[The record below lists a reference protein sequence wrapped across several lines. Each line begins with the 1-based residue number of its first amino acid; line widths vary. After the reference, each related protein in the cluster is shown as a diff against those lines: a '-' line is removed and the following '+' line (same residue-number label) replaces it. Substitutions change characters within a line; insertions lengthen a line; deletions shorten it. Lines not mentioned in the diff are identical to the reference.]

1 MNSSDQARH
10 TQIVNMPGPCH
21 PMGLNWYE
29 GLWGGWSLEEMDKA
43 IAQARKVTLGFTLV
57 LAIEAVFLALLDQPS
72 RRSTVSDILVY
83 GMASVG
89 YLLTLAL
96 AIVVNPTTSFWGLN
110 DDHDPAMLGPD
121 WYMPA
126 LIGVAIATL
135 TGLTIWLFDRTRD
148 VFRSDASRGDGGR
161 IQ

>member
-1 MNSSDQARH
+1 MNLI
-10 TQIVNMPGPCH
+10 TLQIAAH
-21 PMGLNWYE
+21 PTGLNWYE
-29 GLWGGWSLEEMDKA
+29 GPWDGWSLKEMDRA

-96 AIVVNPTTSFWGLN
+96 AIVVNPTDSFWELN
-110 DDHDPAMLGPD
+110 DDHDLATLSPD

-135 TGLTIWLFDRTRD
+135 TGLTIWLFARTRD

>member
-1 MNSSDQARH
+1 MNLIAL
-10 TQIVNMPGPCH
+10 QIDAH
-21 PMGLNWYE
+21 PMGLNGYE
-29 GLWGGWSLEEMDKA
+29 VPWDGWSLKEMDKA

-83 GMASVG
+83 GIASVG

-96 AIVVNPTTSFWGLN
+96 AIVVNPTTSSWELN
-110 DDHDPAMLGPD
+110 DDHNLAVLVPD

-126 LIGVAIATL
+126 LIGVAITTL
-135 TGLTIWLFDRTRD
+135 TGLTIWLFAETRG
-148 VFRSDASRGDGGR
+148 VFRSDAPRGAGGR